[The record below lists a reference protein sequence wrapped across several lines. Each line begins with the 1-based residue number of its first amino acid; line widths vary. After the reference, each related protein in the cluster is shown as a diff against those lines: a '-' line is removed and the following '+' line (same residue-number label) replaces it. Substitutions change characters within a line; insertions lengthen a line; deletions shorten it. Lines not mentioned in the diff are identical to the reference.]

1 MGYSIH
7 TRIIVGRRSKLKLR
21 DLQRQAEVRVR
32 QHVYQYARD
41 CPGPCLA
48 IAIISALQEQ
58 QTQDQHEVI
67 ADDDSVVL
75 SSYRFRS
82 LLFVPMI
89 CLRPC
94 SSSCSDGGEAS
105 FFFVLVAINL
115 ALSDVFAVYNPMV
128 LALAMV
134 SLLLV
139 LLVMA
144 VVNVVVVFPLGIIYG
159 RSSLR
164 LAQP

>member
-1 MGYSIH
+1 
-7 TRIIVGRRSKLKLR
+7 
-21 DLQRQAEVRVR
+21 
-32 QHVYQYARD
+32 
-41 CPGPCLA
+41 
-48 IAIISALQEQ
+48 
-58 QTQDQHEVI
+58 
-67 ADDDSVVL
+67 
-75 SSYRFRS
+75 
-82 LLFVPMI
+82 MI